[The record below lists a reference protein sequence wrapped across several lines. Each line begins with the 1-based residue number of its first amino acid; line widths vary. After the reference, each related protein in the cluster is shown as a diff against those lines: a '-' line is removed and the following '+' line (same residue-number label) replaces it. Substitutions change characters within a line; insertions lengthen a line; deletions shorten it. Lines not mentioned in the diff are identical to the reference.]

1 MRKTVPFRG
10 LSTPLV
16 NNWRAREVSSG
27 GEAREGLKQQVAN
40 PVLWEESVRYPAAR
54 GVERF
59 IEIGPGRVLTGLLR
73 SIDRKLKGASVRD
86 LESLR
91 KLTA

>member
-10 LSTPLV
+10 LSIPLV
-16 NNWRAREVSSG
+16 NNWRARE
-27 GEAREGLKQQVAN
+27 GLKQQAAN
-40 PVLWEESVRYPAAR
+40 PVPWEESARYPAAQ

-59 IEIGPGRVLTGLLR
+59 IEIGPGRMLTGLLR
-73 SIDRKLKGASVRD
+73 SIDRNLKDESVRD
-86 LESLR
+86 LDSLR

>member
-1 MRKTVPFRG
+1 M
-10 LSTPLV
+10 S
-16 NNWRAREVSSG
+16 
-27 GEAREGLKQQVAN
+27 N
-40 PVLWEESVRYPAAR
+40 PVLWEESVRYLAAQ

-73 SIDRKLKGASVRD
+73 SIDRKLKGESVRD